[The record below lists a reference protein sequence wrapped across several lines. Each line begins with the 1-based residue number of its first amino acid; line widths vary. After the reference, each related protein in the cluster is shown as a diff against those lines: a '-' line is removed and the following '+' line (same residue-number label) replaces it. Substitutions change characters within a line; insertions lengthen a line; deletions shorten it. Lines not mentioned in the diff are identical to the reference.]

1 MQQSVSGVL
10 RAISNGLN
18 VPVMIILIILM
29 AATVVLLGT
38 LIVELIT
45 EHRHLKVSM
54 PKLIDEIRD
63 SKGNVEECINKSGL
77 LKVQKKILCEVTHH
91 PELTDDMRT
100 AMAAMLLE
108 EEKERLDK
116 RVEVTNLIAKLGPIF
131 GLLGTLIPLG
141 PGIVALGQGDTY
153 TLSNSLLIAFDTTVA
168 GLIAGAVAM
177 VISTVRK
184 KWYRNYNAILDT
196 LMECVLEMEA
206 GDETEEKQA

>member
-1 MQQSVSGVL
+1 MQQSVSGIL

-54 PKLIDEIRD
+54 PRLIDDIRD
-63 SKGNVEECINKSGL
+63 SKGRVAETVNNSGL
-77 LKVQKKILCEVTHH
+77 LKVQKEILCEVTVH

-100 AMAAMLLE
+100 AMATMLLE
-108 EEKERLDK
+108 DEQERLDK
-116 RVEVTNLIAKLGPIF
+116 RIEVTNLIAKLGPIF

-168 GLIAGAVAM
+168 GLISGAVAM

-184 KWYRNYNAILDT
+184 KWYRNYNAILET

-206 GDETEEKQA
+206 KNEIEEKQA

>member
-1 MQQSVSGVL
+1 MQQSVSGIL

-54 PKLIDEIRD
+54 PRLIDDIRD
-63 SKGNVEECINKSGL
+63 SKGRVAETVNNSGL
-77 LKVQKKILCEVTHH
+77 LKVQKKILCEVTVH

-100 AMAAMLLE
+100 AMATMLLE
-108 EEKERLDK
+108 DEQERLDK
-116 RVEVTNLIAKLGPIF
+116 RIEVTNLIAKLGPIF

-168 GLIAGAVAM
+168 GLISGAVAM

-184 KWYRNYNAILDT
+184 KWYRNYNAILET

-206 GDETEEKQA
+206 KNEIEEKQA

>member
-1 MQQSVSGVL
+1 MQESVSGIL
-10 RAISNGLN
+10 RAVSNGLN
-18 VPVMIILIILM
+18 VPVMIVLIILM
-29 AATVVLLGT
+29 AATIVLLGT
-38 LIVELIT
+38 LIVEIFT

-54 PKLIDEIRD
+54 PKLIDEIRA
-63 SKGNVEECINKSGL
+63 SKGKVAECVNKSGL
-77 LKVQKKILCEVTHH
+77 LKVQKKILCEVTEH

-116 RVEVTNLIAKLGPIF
+116 RVEITNLIAKLGPIF

-153 TLSNSLLIAFDTTVA
+153 TLSDALLTAFDTTVA

-177 VISTVRK
+177 VISAVRK
-184 KWYRNYNAILDT
+184 KWYKNYNAILET

-206 GDETEEKQA
+206 NDETEEEQA